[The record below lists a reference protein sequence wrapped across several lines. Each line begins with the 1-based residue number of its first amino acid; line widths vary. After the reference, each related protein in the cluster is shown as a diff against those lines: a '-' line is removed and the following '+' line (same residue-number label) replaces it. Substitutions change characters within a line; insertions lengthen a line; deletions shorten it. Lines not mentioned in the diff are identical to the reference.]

1 MSTPEMRRASAPQPV
16 SPEKSGVSS
25 GDPPIRRVSL
35 SPDVP
40 GGEVRH
46 WVIPPQRQGSLSKR
60 LSVDMAGLSGKRI
73 SLVGQLEL
81 PDVGMSPRTGPD
93 EKDKIAFKAPPS
105 ALNDGTKIVPL
116 PTETAKGDQLL
127 VHVKRTD
134 MPSESLQRT
143 IRIADSAV
151 QRGGWDNEIAARIKK
166 KMDRTFRHDS
176 PCAAPAS
183 AARAS
188 AACARRT
195 HRVVRASR

>member
-1 MSTPEMRRASAPQPV
+1 M
-16 SPEKSGVSS
+16 
-25 GDPPIRRVSL
+25 
-35 SPDVP
+35 
-40 GGEVRH
+40 
-46 WVIPPQRQGSLSKR
+46 IPPQRQGSLSKR
-60 LSVDMAGLSGKRI
+60 LSVDMGGLSGKRI

-81 PDVGMSPRTGPD
+81 PDVGMSPRTGLD
-93 EKDKIAFKAPPS
+93 EEDKIAFKAPPS

-116 PTETAKGDQLL
+116 PAETAKGDQLL

-195 HRVVRASR
+195 HRVVRASQ

>member
-1 MSTPEMRRASAPQPV
+1 MPARRLRLEERRDLAVNASFRPCAQL
-16 SPEKSGVSS
+16 SACQHL
-25 GDPPIRRVSL
+25 RV
-35 SPDVP
+35 
-40 GGEVRH
+40 
-46 WVIPPQRQGSLSKR
+46 
-60 LSVDMAGLSGKRI
+60 
-73 SLVGQLEL
+73 
-81 PDVGMSPRTGPD
+81 
-93 EKDKIAFKAPPS
+93 
-105 ALNDGTKIVPL
+105 
-116 PTETAKGDQLL
+116 TETAKGDQLL

-195 HRVVRASR
+195 HRGVRASG